1 MKMYFSTFTKS
12 MVASLFFVIGF
23 TNLCAQGLTGTR
35 NVCTTCTY
43 QTLGEAIDS
52 LNLYGVGSGGVIIN
66 VQVGHTE
73 TIPGTGFNL
82 GSSVLNASLN
92 SANTLTIQKSGVGA
106 NPIFTSGVGTGTTDA
121 MLRLLGTDFVTIDGL
136 SFVDNVSNTTTTAQA
151 EWGIALLKRNAT
163 APFDGCQNNTIKN
176 CLITLQK
183 TNVGTRGIYLNNHT
197 QTSTTALTITNAADA
212 NSFNKF
218 LSNNISNVYNGIW
231 LNGFNAITPFN
242 LYDQNNEVGSDFLG
256 NNITNFGGS
265 STVSYGIYAIYQNN
279 IGFTSN
285 YMGGGSGQTT
295 TIYGIFVSTAT
306 GARTFIRKNTVSDT
320 TSGANYPIYISAGT
334 SGGKTYIDSN
344 EVTACHN
351 LTGTGLLYGIYV
363 LGAADSVVVTNNQIY
378 NNKSATSTGAFWGI
392 GATVATGQVQIIN
405 NNKVFNNLRN
415 ALFYNIYSFG
425 AGGFYTINNNE
436 VYGDTS
442 LSPTAVNYGIWQT
455 TTGASIDSVTN
466 NNIYNLINNGTGQV
480 IGYFKNSSSN
490 TGNKFIIGNNIY
502 NLTSTSGSVRG
513 INHPGGNTIHV
524 SRNNIHN
531 LVTNGAATQ
540 SIGVE
545 LGANAA
551 NPLVFNNFIAD
562 LKAPNSSADSAIIGI
577 FYSNSLPTSFARLYH
592 NTIYL
597 NATTTNS
604 LNSMCVRTN
613 ITPQFEMRNNILVNV
628 SQFGLTGRT
637 VAFWR
642 EGVTTSSYS
651 LASNNNCFYTGNTP
665 SGQQTIYFDGTNADS
680 VISAFQL
687 RMNGRENQSFSENV
701 PFLNSTTTPF
711 DLRIST
717 SIPTRIES
725 SGNAITNPI
734 TINRD
739 YFNTLR
745 NTQTPDVGA
754 HEGNFTLLDIA
765 GPSVIFNLLENRTD
779 TSATSLSAI
788 ITDPSGVNVT
798 TNSLPRLYYKKASEL
813 NIFNGNTSTFNG
825 WKFVESST
833 TSNPFVFN
841 FDYSLLTSPR
851 VTGDSILYFVVAE
864 DLIGNVS
871 SGANLTIAPSTVQ
884 LTSSNFPITN
894 LPNFFK
900 ISTSYSGNY
909 SVGVGGNFA
918 SITQALDSLND
929 GVIVGPVTL
938 NLTNAVYTSS
948 ALGGLETFPIRIKKL
963 NGASAVNTITIKP
976 TSGNNALITG
986 TSGFAMLLFE
996 NGAQHVII
1004 NGSNNGT
1011 NTRNLFFHNTIATQ
1025 STGIFL
1031 ESSNSASGV
1040 RDVAIRNCVI
1050 KGGSNTNSYA
1060 ILIGGNIVSPHSS
1073 VLAGS
1078 GTRRII
1084 IENNLMYNNYYGIV
1098 AKGQPSDRLQ
1108 DITIRG
1114 NNIGTDSVGL
1124 MTQYFGVYLEGV
1136 EHVNVDR
1143 NRIFN
1148 IRTTSAISN
1157 AGIELNNNVF
1167 NSVIKNNFI
1176 HGIYSTST
1184 SGYGAFGIN
1193 IQTNT
1198 NIINDSIYNNV
1209 IYDLATLNYNSTS
1222 TLFNA
1227 FGIRITGS
1235 TNLKVYHNSVNL
1247 SANLNG
1253 VGGTNASASSALL
1266 IFSNPHIGLDIRNN
1280 IFANSTVG
1288 QVSGSNHFAFWTSA
1302 TGPIT
1307 GAIMNNNCFFVSG
1320 VHGVLS
1326 RLNATND
1333 NTLNGLQT
1341 YTNGNSNSIN
1351 ANPLFNTNNNLVPQ
1365 FGGPLAFGAI
1375 IPQLNR
1381 DILDTLRSITTPRVG
1396 AFERENDAAAP
1407 VITFTPLTNTNVLLN
1422 RAVNNVVINDVSG
1435 IPVAPGLK
1443 PRIYFKKTSDSSWF
1457 SSNNS
1462 SVQGWKWVEA
1472 NNTNSPFQFI
1482 IDYSLL
1488 QSTVAVNDTIQY
1500 FVVAQDS
1507 NSITNV
1513 GSLPITGFVGTSVNQ
1528 ITTAPS
1534 VPFRYIITAAPLSGT
1549 YTIGLGGNYATIHD
1563 AFGALNLLG
1572 VSGPVTFA
1580 LTDTNYT
1587 LTTPV
1592 EVFNF
1597 AGADSINTV
1606 TLRPANQSVSPNING
1621 NIADVIFRLVGVN
1634 HFRIV
1639 GYDGLSNPSQKLTIQ
1654 NSSVSGNTIAIRND
1668 ASNNLISYCNI
1679 KGANTNASG
1688 GIIVFNTTAVTGNSN
1703 NIIEHNY
1710 IHPIT
1715 ETIAPYNAI
1724 FMTANIGAPNNN
1736 NIIRNNYIFNYTNRG
1751 LFVTINNQNT
1761 FVARNHF
1768 YQTISRAATAA
1779 HAAIYIDNAT
1789 GSNMMISNNYIGGS
1803 DTACG
1808 GTLPMT
1814 ITGSQLIQ
1822 LIYFSGNNTSSHQI
1836 TGNTFSN
1843 MSLTTTNTGA
1853 NHALVFLL
1861 NGRINCSNN
1870 IFGSDT
1876 AANSINIIFNG
1887 TAQSNFYVI
1896 GAGGTLTPNFDTV
1909 AIRNNFMGGISA
1921 TGTGSGI
1928 SLRCIDYSG
1937 TNGFFIFENNT
1948 IGSPTRANSITQN
1961 TSNSLF
1967 GLINRNSSASFNQR
1981 FVGNTIS
1988 NLTSNTGI
1996 LMGIQYLGATPAII
2010 ENNIVQNLISNSS
2023 TQTGT
2028 GANAAVIGMY
2038 VGSSGTGQKTIRR
2051 NIVRNIYTTTAT
2063 AIANVGGIVHNN
2075 TSTQTNSITEN
2086 KVYALHANST
2096 ATCAISGIQH
2106 IAGNANIANNFV
2118 SLGLDSNGIDITQEH
2133 AYSGIQKQ
2141 SGNTNIIYNT
2151 VRVMGVNVSA
2161 SSTVNTFAFSRTAS
2175 GVDTLINNILYNE
2188 RSNSTLV
2195 SGGHFA
2201 IGINDTINLQSRSNI
2216 LYVSGINGNIG
2227 AVGSTN
2233 HQFLSAWQLA
2243 TNRDLNSKSKAISF
2257 VSFKDLH
2264 LSGASI
2270 GDTDL
2275 IATAVSGFPTDI
2287 DGDIR
2292 NTQFPYKG
2300 ADENLSIALPVSWLS
2315 FRGIKNEND
2324 ITLTWVTASESNN
2337 KGFYIER
2344 KSDSKKI
2351 FEVIGFVSAKGVN
2364 SNSISTYT
2372 YVDKDANLN
2381 ETNYY
2386 RLRQIDISGKEA
2398 YSKVVSVSPISELNT
2413 SSIKVYPNPIVDKAM
2428 AELII
2433 TEGEATIEIT
2443 DMSGR
2448 SIKVWTINCTNGIN
2462 YISLDDTDKLNTGM
2476 YILKVTSSGIIKSS
2490 KFSKL

>member
-1 MKMYFSTFTKS
+1 MYFSTFTKS
-12 MVASLFFVIGF
+12 ILASLMIVIGV
-23 TNLCAQGLTGTR
+23 TNLCAQGLTGSK

-66 VQVGHTE
+66 VQSGHTE
-73 TIPGTGFNL
+73 TIPGIGLNL
-82 GSSVLNASLN
+82 GSSVLNASL
-92 SANTLTIQKSGVGA
+92 SSLNTLTIQKSGAGA
-106 NPIFTSGVGTGTTDA
+106 NPIFTSGAGTGTTDA

-136 SFVDNVSNTTTTAQA
+136 SFVDNITNTTTTTQA

-163 APFDGCQNNTIKN
+163 APFDGCQNNTIRN

-183 TNVGTRGIYLNNHT
+183 SNVGTRGIYLNNHT
-197 QTSTTALTITNAADA
+197 QASTTALTITNTADA
-212 NSFNKF
+212 NSFNRF

-231 LNGFNAITPFN
+231 LNGFNALTPFN
-242 LYDQNNEVGSDFLG
+242 LYDQNNEVGGNSLG
-256 NNITNFGGS
+256 NTITNFGGS
-265 STVSYGIYAIYQNN
+265 TTVAHGIYAIYQNN
-279 IGFTSN
+279 AGFTSN
-285 YMGGGSGQTT
+285 YIGGGSGQTT
-295 TIYGIFVSTAT
+295 TLYGILVSSAT
-306 GARTFIRKNTVSDT
+306 GARTFIRKNIVSDT
-320 TSGANYPIYISAGT
+320 TSGANYPIYISAGST
-334 SGGKTYIDSN
+334 GGKTYIDSN

-351 LTGTGLLYGIYV
+351 LAGTGLLYAIYV
-363 LGAADSVVVTNNQIY
+363 LGSADSVVVTNNQVY
-378 NNKSATSTGAFWGI
+378 NNKSATSTGGFWGI
-392 GATVATGQVQIIN
+392 GATVAAGQVQIIN

-415 ALFYNIYSFG
+415 ALFYGIYSFG
-425 AGGFYTINNNE
+425 TGGFYTINNNE
-436 VYGDTS
+436 IYGDTS
-442 LSPTAVNYGIWQT
+442 LSPTAVNYGIWQA
-455 TTGASIDSVTN
+455 TTGASIDSITN
-466 NNIYNLINNGTGQV
+466 NNIYNIIGNGTGQV

-502 NLTSTSGSVRG
+502 NLISTTGSVRG
-513 INHPGGNTIHV
+513 INHPGGNTIQI
-524 SRNNIHN
+524 SRNSIYN
-531 LVTNGAATQ
+531 LLTNGAATQ

-562 LKAPNSSADSAIIGI
+562 LKAPNSSAASAIIGI
-577 FYSNSLPTSFARLYH
+577 FYSNNLPTSFARLYH

-613 ITPQFEMRNNILVNV
+613 ITPQFEMRNNILVNI

-665 SGQQTIYFDGTNADS
+665 SGQQTIYFDGANADS
-680 VISAFQL
+680 VLSAFQL
-687 RMNGRENQSFSENV
+687 RMNGRETQSFIENV
-701 PFLNSTTTPF
+701 PFLNSTTAPF

-717 SIPTRIES
+717 TIPTRIES
-725 SGNAITNPI
+725 SGSAITNPI

-788 ITDPSGVNVT
+788 ITDPSGVNFT
-798 TNSLPRLYYKKASEL
+798 TNNLPRLYFKKASEL
-813 NIFNGNTSTFNG
+813 NTFNGNTSTFNG

-851 VTGDSILYFVVAE
+851 VSGDSILYFVVAQ
-864 DLIGNVS
+864 DSIGNVS
-871 SGANLTIAPSTVQ
+871 SGANLTTAPSTVQ
-884 LTSSNFPITN
+884 LTSSNFPTTN

-909 SVGVGGNFA
+909 NVGVGGNFT
-918 SITQALDSLND
+918 SLTQALDSLND

-938 NLTNAVYTSS
+938 NLTNALYTSS

-963 NGASAVNTITIKP
+963 IGASSVNTITIKP
-976 TSGNNALITG
+976 ANGNNTLITG

-1011 NTRNLFFHNTIATQ
+1011 NTRNLFLHNAIGTQ

-1031 ESSNSASGV
+1031 ESTNSASGV

-1050 KGGSNTNSYA
+1050 KGGSNANSYA
-1060 ILIGGNIVSPHSS
+1060 VLIGGNIVSPHGS
-1073 VLAGS
+1073 VLAGT

-1098 AKGQPSDRLQ
+1098 AKGQAADRLQ
-1108 DITIRG
+1108 DIVIRG
-1114 NNIGTDSVGL
+1114 NSIGTDSVGL

-1136 EHVNVDR
+1136 ENVNVDR

-1148 IRTTSAISN
+1148 IRTTSSINN
-1157 AGIELNNNVF
+1157 AGIQLNSDVF
-1167 NSVIKNNFI
+1167 NTVIKNNFI
-1176 HGIYSTST
+1176 HGIYSTNI

-1209 IYDLATLNYNSTS
+1209 IYDLATSNFSSTS

-1253 VGGTNASASSALL
+1253 VGGTNASSSSALL
-1266 IFSNPHIGLDIRNN
+1266 MFSNPHIGLDIRNN

-1351 ANPLFNTNNNLVPQ
+1351 ANPLFNANNNLIPQ
-1365 FGGPLAFGAI
+1365 LGSPLAFGAI
-1375 IPQLNR
+1375 IPQINR
-1381 DILDTLRSITTPRVG
+1381 DILDTLRSLTTPRVG

-1422 RAVNNVVINDVSG
+1422 RAVNNVIINDVSG
-1435 IPVAPGLK
+1435 IPVSPGLK
-1443 PRIYFKKTSDSSWF
+1443 PRIYFKKASDSSWF
-1457 SSNNS
+1457 STNNS

-1472 NNTNSPFQFI
+1472 NNSNSPFQFT

-1500 FVVAQDS
+1500 FIVAQDS
-1507 NSITNV
+1507 NSNTNV
-1513 GSLPITGFVGTSVNQ
+1513 GSLPIAGFVGTSVNQ

-1534 VPFRYIITAAPLSGT
+1534 VPFRYIITAAPLNGT

-1592 EVFNF
+1592 EVFNY

-1606 TLRPANQSVSPNING
+1606 TLRPANPTVSPNING

-1634 HFRIV
+1634 YFRIV

-1654 NSSVSGNTIAIRND
+1654 NSSTTGNTIAIRND

-1679 KGANTNASG
+1679 RGANTNASG
-1688 GIIVFNTTAVTGNSN
+1688 GIIVFNTTSVAGNSN

-1710 IHPIT
+1710 IHPIN
-1715 ETIAPYNAI
+1715 ETVAPYNAI

-1751 LFVTINNQNT
+1751 VFITTNNQNT
-1761 FVARNHF
+1761 FVTRNHF
-1768 YQTISRAATAA
+1768 YQTVSRAATAA
-1779 HAAIYIDNAT
+1779 HAAIYIDNIT
-1789 GSNMMISNNYIGGS
+1789 GSNMMISDNFIGGS

-1814 ITGSQLIQ
+1814 ITGTQLIQ
-1822 LIYFSGNNTSSHQI
+1822 MIYFSGNNTSSHQI
-1836 TGNTFSN
+1836 TGNIFARMN
-1843 MSLTTTNTGA
+1843 LTTTNTGA

-1861 NGRINCSNN
+1861 NGRINCANN
-1870 IFGSDT
+1870 LFGNDT
-1876 AANSINIIFNG
+1876 STNTINFFYNG
-1887 TAQSNFYVI
+1887 TSQSNFYII
-1896 GAGGTLTPNFDTV
+1896 GAGGTLTPSFDTV
-1909 AIRNNFMGGISA
+1909 SINNNFMGGITA
-1921 TGTGSGI
+1921 GGTGAGI
-1928 SLRCIDYSG
+1928 SLRCIDYAG

-1961 TSNSLF
+1961 TNNGIF
-1967 GLINRNSSASFNQR
+1967 GLLNRNSSASFNQR

-1988 NLTSNTGI
+1988 NLTSNAGI

-2010 ENNIVQNLISNSS
+2010 ENNLVQNLISNSS

-2028 GANAAVIGMY
+2028 GVSAAVIGMY
-2038 VGSSGTGQKTIRR
+2038 VGSSGSGQKTTRR
-2051 NIVRNIYTTTAT
+2051 NVIKNIITTSAT
-2063 AIANVGGIVHNN
+2063 TVANVGGIVHNN
-2075 TSTQTNSITEN
+2075 TSTQNNIISEN
-2086 KVYALHANST
+2086 KVYALYANST
-2096 ATCAISGIQH
+2096 AACTIAGIQH

-2118 SLGLDSNGIDITQEH
+2118 SLGSDSTGVDRTQEH
-2133 AYSGIQKQ
+2133 SYSGIQKQ

-2151 VRVMGVNVSA
+2151 VRIMGTNVNA
-2161 SSTVNTFAFSRTAS
+2161 SSSINTFALSRTAA
-2175 GVDTLINNILYNE
+2175 GLDTLVNNIFYNE
-2188 RSNSTLV
+2188 RSNSAPV

-2201 IGINDTINLQSRSNI
+2201 IGINDTINIQSLSNI
-2216 LYVSGINGNIG
+2216 LFASGVNGNIG
-2227 AVGSTN
+2227 AVGTNN
-2233 HQFLSAWQLA
+2233 HQFLFGWQLA
-2243 TNRDLNSKSKAISF
+2243 TNRDLNSKSKVVSF
-2257 VSFKDLH
+2257 VSFQDLH

-2275 IATAVSGFPTDI
+2275 IAIPVSGFITDI
-2287 DGDIR
+2287 DGEIR

-2300 ADENLSIALPVSWLS
+2300 ADENISVALPVSWLS
-2315 FRGIKNEND
+2315 FSGTKNGNN
-2324 ITLTWVTASESNN
+2324 IILTWATASESNN
-2337 KGFYIER
+2337 KGFYVER
-2344 KSDSKKI
+2344 KSDSKNN
-2351 FEVIGFVSAKGVN
+2351 FETIGFVASKNINN
-2364 SNSISTYT
+2364 SSISTYN
-2372 YVDKDANLN
+2372 YIDSEANNN

-2386 RLRQIDISGKEA
+2386 RLRQVDANGKID
-2398 YSKVVSVSPISELNT
+2398 YSKTISISPINKYNNSE
-2413 SSIKVYPNPIVDKAM
+2413 IKIYPNPVLDDA
-2428 AELII
+2428 II
-2433 TEGEATIEIT
+2433 EIIGVEGEAKLEIT

-2448 SIKVWTINCTNGIN
+2448 SIKVWNINCYNGIN
-2462 YISLDDTDKLNTGM
+2462 YISLDDADKLNTGM
-2476 YILKVTSSGIIKSS
+2476 YILKLSINGIIKSS